1 MRVVGR
7 GGGASLARMNRTF
20 LTAAAL
26 AALASLCWA
35 GNWVLGR
42 AIRADV
48 PPFGLTF
55 WRWAL
60 ATAIL
65 LPFGWR
71 TLPQDW
77 RVVRQHLPLVMGF
90 GLLSGA
96 MFQSMTYIG
105 LHSTEAINALLVSA
119 TMPVFVVIIA
129 WIVLRERLT
138 ARQAL
143 GIGVSFCGVAYIIAR
158 GEPARLLDL
167 HLNVGDAWILAAL
180 VVWGL
185 YSVLLKFRPKDLS
198 PVGLTFFI
206 AIFGALFILP
216 FHLWEVSRGLSVPL
230 TPAGIGSVA
239 YTGVFASVVAL
250 MSYNAA
256 VARIGP
262 SRSVFFLHLMPV
274 FGAGLAIVFL
284 GERLEFFHLIG
295 FPVALGGVLFA
306 TTAPTAQG

>member
-1 MRVVGR
+1 
-7 GGGASLARMNRTF
+7 MNRNF
-20 LTAAAL
+20 MIAAGL

-60 ATAIL
+60 AAVIL
-65 LPFGWR
+65 LPVGWGR
-71 TLPQDW
+71 LRADW
-77 RVVRQHLPLVMGF
+77 AVVRAHLPLIAAMA
-90 GLLSGA
+90 LLSAA

-119 TMPVFVVIIA
+119 TMPVFMVIIA

-158 GEPARLLDL
+158 GEPGRLLDL

-180 VVWGL
+180 VVWGT
-185 YSVLLKFRPKDLS
+185 YSVLLKFKPKELS

-206 AIFGALFILP
+206 AVMGAGFILP
-216 FHLWEVSRGLSVPL
+216 LHLWEVSQGLHVPL
-230 TPAGIGSVA
+230 TAAGIGSVA

-250 MSYNAA
+250 LSYNAA

-262 SRSVFFLHLMPV
+262 SRAVFFLHLMPV
-274 FGAGLAIVFL
+274 FGAGLAVVFL
-284 GERLEFFHLIG
+284 GERLAPFHLIG
-295 FPVALGGVLFA
+295 FPVALGGVLWA
-306 TTAPTAQG
+306 TSGKPAAAGGK

>member
-1 MRVVGR
+1 MI
-7 GGGASLARMNRTF
+7 
-20 LTAAAL
+20 AAAL
-26 AALASLCWA
+26 AATASLCWA

-60 ATAIL
+60 ATLIL
-65 LPFGWR
+65 LPFAASR
-71 TLPQDW
+71 LRHDW
-77 RVVRQHLPLVMGF
+77 AVVRAHLPLVAGMA
-90 GLLSGA
+90 LLSAA

-129 WIVLRERLT
+129 FFVLRERLT

-143 GIGVSFCGVAYIIAR
+143 GIGISFCGVAFIIAR
-158 GEPARLLDL
+158 GEPGRLLDL
-167 HLNVGDAWILAAL
+167 HFNVGDAWILAAL

-185 YSVLLKFRPKDLS
+185 YSVLLKFKPKELS

-206 AIFGALFILP
+206 AVMGAGFILP
-216 FHLWEVSRGLSVPL
+216 LHLWEVARGMSVPL
-230 TPAGIGSVA
+230 TAAGIGSVL
-239 YTGVFASVVAL
+239 YTGIFASVVAL
-250 MSYNAA
+250 LSYNAA

-274 FGAGLAIVFL
+274 FGAGLAVLFL
-284 GERLEFFHLIG
+284 GERLEAFHLIG
-295 FPVALGGVLFA
+295 FPIALGGVLFA
-306 TTAPTAQG
+306 TSSPPAKARA

>member
-1 MRVVGR
+1 
-7 GGGASLARMNRTF
+7 MNRNF
-20 LTAAAL
+20 MIAAGL

-60 ATAIL
+60 AAVIL
-65 LPFGWR
+65 LPFGWSR
-71 TLPQDW
+71 LRADW
-77 RVVRQHLPLVMGF
+77 GVVRANLPLVAAMA
-90 GLLSGA
+90 LLSAA

-119 TMPVFVVIIA
+119 TMPVFIVIIA

-138 ARQAL
+138 ARQAA
-143 GIGVSFCGVAYIIAR
+143 GIAVSFCGVAYVIAR
-158 GEPARLLDL
+158 GEPQRLLSL
-167 HLNVGDAWILAAL
+167 HFNVGDAWILAAL

-185 YSVLLKFRPKDLS
+185 YSVLLKFKPKALS
-198 PVGLTFFI
+198 AVGLTFFI
-206 AIFGALFILP
+206 AVMGAGFILP
-216 FHLWEVSRGLSVPL
+216 LHLWEVAQGMTVPL
-230 TPAGIGSVA
+230 TAAGIGSVL
-239 YTGVFASVVAL
+239 YTGIFASVVAL
-250 MSYNAA
+250 LSYNAA

-262 SRSVFFLHLMPV
+262 SRAVFFLHLMPV
-274 FGAGLAIVFL
+274 FGAGLAVVFL
-284 GERLEFFHLIG
+284 GERLEAFHLIG

-306 TTAPTAQG
+306 TSSPPAKAGA

>member
-1 MRVVGR
+1 MI
-7 GGGASLARMNRTF
+7 
-20 LTAAAL
+20 AAAL

-42 AIRADV
+42 AIRAEV

-60 ATAIL
+60 AAVIL
-65 LPFGWR
+65 LPFGWAR
-71 TLPQDW
+71 LRGDW
-77 RVVRQHLPLVMGF
+77 AVVRSHLPLIAGMAV
-90 GLLSGA
+90 LSAA

-105 LHSTEAINALLVSA
+105 LQHTEAVNALLVSA

-138 ARQAL
+138 ARQAA
-143 GIGVSFCGVAYIIAR
+143 GIAVSFAGVAYIIAR
-158 GEPARLLDL
+158 GEPGRILELQ
-167 HLNVGDAWILAAL
+167 LNVGDAWILAAL

-185 YSVLLKFRPKDLS
+185 YSVLLKFKPAGLS
-198 PVGLTFFI
+198 AVGLTFFI
-206 AIFGALFILP
+206 AVMGAGFILP
-216 FHLWEVSRGLSVPL
+216 FHLWEVAQGRTVPL
-230 TPAGIGSVA
+230 TAAGIGSVA

-250 MSYNAA
+250 LAYNAA

-274 FGAGLAIVFL
+274 FGAGLAMLFL
-284 GERLEFFHLIG
+284 DERLEMFHLIG
-295 FPVALGGVLFA
+295 FPVALGGVLYA
-306 TTAPTAQG
+306 TSAPPAVARG

>member
-1 MRVVGR
+1 
-7 GGGASLARMNRTF
+7 MNRNF

-26 AALASLCWA
+26 AALAALLWA

-60 ATAIL
+60 AALIL
-65 LPFGWR
+65 LPLGWGR
-71 TLPQDW
+71 LGSDW
-77 RVVRQHLPLVMGF
+77 RVVRTHLPLVTAMA
-90 GLLSGA
+90 LLSAA

-105 LHSTEAINALLVSA
+105 LHSTEAVNALLVSA
-119 TMPVFVVIIA
+119 TMPIFMVIIA
-129 WIVLRERLT
+129 RIVLGERLSL
-138 ARQAL
+138 RQAI
-143 GIGVSFCGVAYIIAR
+143 GIGISFCGVAYIIAR
-158 GEPARLLDL
+158 GEPSRLLAL
-167 HLNVGDAWILAAL
+167 HLNRGDLWILAAL

-185 YSVLLKFRPKDLS
+185 YSVLLKFRPAGLS

-206 AIFGALFILP
+206 AVFGAGFILP
-216 FHLWEVSRGLSVPL
+216 LHLWELSQGQGVPL
-230 TPAGIGSVA
+230 TAAGLGSVA
-239 YTGVFASVVAL
+239 YTGLFASVIAL

-274 FGAGLAIVFL
+274 FGAGLAVVFL
-284 GERLEFFHLIG
+284 GEKLAAFHLIG

-306 TTAPTAQG
+306 TISPAKA

>member
-1 MRVVGR
+1 
-7 GGGASLARMNRTF
+7 MNRNF
-20 LTAAAL
+20 VIAAGL
-26 AALASLCWA
+26 AALASLLWA

-55 WRWAL
+55 WRWTLAAL
-60 ATAIL
+60 IL

-71 TLPQDW
+71 RLPDDW
-77 RVVRQHLPLVMGF
+77 RVARAHLPLVLAL

-129 WIVLRERLT
+129 FVVLRERLGL
-138 ARQAL
+138 RQAA
-143 GIGVSFCGVAYIIAR
+143 GVAVSFCGVAYIIAR

-185 YSVLLKFRPKDLS
+185 YSVLLKFRPAGLS

-206 AIFGALFILP
+206 AVSGAGFILP
-216 FHLWEVSRGLSVPL
+216 FHLWEVSQGMTVPL
-230 TPAGIGSVA
+230 NRAGIASVA

-250 MSYNAA
+250 LSYNAA

-262 SRSVFFLHLMPV
+262 SRSVLFLHLMPV
-274 FGAGLAIVFL
+274 FGAGLAILFL
-284 GERLEFFHLIG
+284 GERLEAFHLIG
-295 FPVALGGVLFA
+295 FPVALGGVLWA
-306 TTAPTAQG
+306 TITPSAKA

>member
-1 MRVVGR
+1 
-7 GGGASLARMNRTF
+7 MNRNF
-20 LTAAAL
+20 MIAAGL

-60 ATAIL
+60 ASVIL
-65 LPFGWR
+65 LPLVWGR
-71 TLPQDW
+71 LRADGA
-77 RVVRQHLPLVMGF
+77 VVRAHLPLIAAMA
-90 GLLSGA
+90 LLSAA

-129 WIVLRERLT
+129 FVVLHERVT

-143 GIGVSFCGVAYIIAR
+143 GIGISFCGVAYIIAR
-158 GEPARLLDL
+158 GEPGRLLDL

-185 YSVLLKFRPKDLS
+185 YSVLLKFKPKELS
-198 PVGLTFFI
+198 AVGLTFFI
-206 AIFGALFILP
+206 AVMGAGFILP
-216 FHLWEVSRGLSVPL
+216 LHLWEVSQGLHVPL
-230 TPAGIGSVA
+230 TAAGIGSVA

-250 MSYNAA
+250 LSFNAA

-262 SRSVFFLHLMPV
+262 SRAVFFLHLMPV
-274 FGAGLAIVFL
+274 FGAGLAVVFL
-284 GERLEFFHLIG
+284 GEHLAPFHLIG
-295 FPVALGGVLFA
+295 FPVALGGVLWA
-306 TTAPTAQG
+306 TSGKAAVAKGGA

>member
-1 MRVVGR
+1 
-7 GGGASLARMNRTF
+7 MNRNF

-26 AALASLCWA
+26 AALAALLWA

-60 ATAIL
+60 AAAIL
-65 LPFGWR
+65 LPVGWR
-71 TLPQDW
+71 RLSADW
-77 RVVRQHLPLVMGF
+77 RAVRAHLPLVAGM
-90 GLLSGA
+90 GLLSAA

-105 LHSTEAINALLVSA
+105 LHTTEAINALLVSA

-143 GIGVSFCGVAYIIAR
+143 GIGISFCGVAYIIAR
-158 GEPARLLDL
+158 GDPARLLDL
-167 HLNVGDAWILAAL
+167 HLNVGDAWILGAL
-180 VVWGL
+180 AVWGL
-185 YSVLLKFRPKDLS
+185 YSVLLKFRPADLS

-206 AIFGALFILP
+206 ACFGMVFILP
-216 FHLWEVSRGLSVPL
+216 FHLWELSRGLSVPL
-230 TPAGIGSVA
+230 DSAGLASVA

-250 MSYNAA
+250 LSYNAA

-284 GERLEFFHLIG
+284 GERLEAFHLIG
-295 FPVALGGVLFA
+295 FPVALGGVLWA
-306 TTAPTAQG
+306 TTAPAAAGRG

>member
-1 MRVVGR
+1 
-7 GGGASLARMNRTF
+7 MNRNF
-20 LTAAAL
+20 LIAAAL
-26 AALASLCWA
+26 AALASLLWA

-60 ATAIL
+60 ATVIL
-65 LPFGWR
+65 LPAGWQR
-71 TLPQDW
+71 LPADW
-77 RVVRQHLPLVMGF
+77 RIVRAHLPLVLAMA
-90 GLLSGA
+90 LLSAA

-129 WIVLRERLT
+129 WVVLRERLT

-143 GIGVSFCGVAYIIAR
+143 GIGISFCGVAYIIAR

-185 YSVLLKFRPKDLS
+185 YSVLLKFRPAGLS
-198 PVGLTFFI
+198 LVGLTFFI
-206 AIFGALFILP
+206 ALFGSAFILP
-216 FHLWEVSRGLSVPL
+216 FHLWEVTQGRSVPL
-230 TPAGIGSVA
+230 NAAGLASVA
-239 YTGVFASVVAL
+239 YTGIFASVVAL
-250 MSYNAA
+250 LSYNAA

-284 GERLEFFHLIG
+284 GERLEAFHLIG
-295 FPVALGGVLFA
+295 FPVALGGVLWA
-306 TTAPTAQG
+306 TTAPQAKAGAA

>member
-1 MRVVGR
+1 
-7 GGGASLARMNRTF
+7 MNRNF
-20 LTAAAL
+20 MIAAGLAAL
-26 AALASLCWA
+26 AALLWA

-60 ATAIL
+60 AAAIL
-65 LPFGWR
+65 LPVGWHR
-71 TLPQDW
+71 LPADW
-77 RVVRQHLPLVMGF
+77 RAVRAHLPLVAAM
-90 GLLSGA
+90 GLLSAA

-105 LHSTEAINALLVSA
+105 LHTTEAINALLVSA

-138 ARQAL
+138 ARQAI
-143 GIGVSFCGVAYIIAR
+143 GIGISFCGVAYIIAR
-158 GEPARLLDL
+158 GDPARLLDL
-167 HLNVGDAWILAAL
+167 HLNVGDAWILGAL
-180 VVWGL
+180 AVWGL
-185 YSVLLKFRPKDLS
+185 YSVLLKFRPRDLS

-206 AIFGALFILP
+206 ACFGMVFILP
-216 FHLWEVSRGLSVPL
+216 FHLWELSRGLSVPL
-230 TPAGIGSVA
+230 DAAGLASVA

-250 MSYNAA
+250 LSYNAA

-274 FGAGLAIVFL
+274 FGAGLAILFL
-284 GERLEFFHLIG
+284 GERLEVFHLVG
-295 FPVALGGVLFA
+295 FPVALGGVLWA
-306 TTAPTAQG
+306 TTAPAKT

>member
-1 MRVVGR
+1 MSRNF
-7 GGGASLARMNRTF
+7 MI
-20 LTAAAL
+20 AAAL

-55 WRWAL
+55 WRWTL
-60 ATAIL
+60 AAVIL
-65 LPFGWR
+65 LPFAHAR
-71 TLPQDW
+71 LNSDW
-77 RVVRQHLPLVMGF
+77 VVVRAHLPLIAGMA
-90 GLLSGA
+90 LLSAA

-105 LHSTEAINALLVSA
+105 LHSTEAVNALLVSA
-119 TMPVFVVIIA
+119 TMPVFMVIIA

-138 ARQAL
+138 ARQAA

-158 GEPARLLDL
+158 GEPGRLLDL

-185 YSVLLKFRPKDLS
+185 YSVLLKFKPAGLS

-206 AIFGALFILP
+206 AVMGAGFILP
-216 FHLWEVSRGLSVPL
+216 LHLWEVSRGQTVPL
-230 TPAGIGSVA
+230 TAAGIGSVA

-250 MSYNAA
+250 LAYNAA

-262 SRSVFFLHLMPV
+262 SRSVMFLHLMPV
-274 FGAGLAIVFL
+274 FGAGLAMIFL
-284 GERLEFFHLIG
+284 DERLEVFHLIG

-306 TTAPTAQG
+306 TSSPPAAAQG

>member
-1 MRVVGR
+1 
-7 GGGASLARMNRTF
+7 MNRNF
-20 LTAAAL
+20 MIAAGLAAL
-26 AALASLCWA
+26 AALLWA

-60 ATAIL
+60 AAAIL
-65 LPFGWR
+65 LPVGWHR
-71 TLPQDW
+71 LPADW
-77 RVVRQHLPLVMGF
+77 RAVRAHLPLVAAM
-90 GLLSGA
+90 GLLSAA

-105 LHSTEAINALLVSA
+105 LHTTEAINALLVSA

-138 ARQAL
+138 LRQAI
-143 GIGVSFCGVAYIIAR
+143 GIGISFCGVAYIIAR
-158 GEPARLLDL
+158 GDPARLLDL

-180 VVWGL
+180 AVWGL
-185 YSVLLKFRPKDLS
+185 YSVLLKFRPRDLS

-206 AIFGALFILP
+206 ACFGMVFILP
-216 FHLWEVSRGLSVPL
+216 FHLWELSRGLSVPL
-230 TPAGIGSVA
+230 DAAGLASVA

-250 MSYNAA
+250 LSYNAA

-274 FGAGLAIVFL
+274 FGAGLAILFL
-284 GERLEFFHLIG
+284 GERLEVFHLVG
-295 FPVALGGVLFA
+295 FPVALGGVLWA
-306 TTAPTAQG
+306 TTAPAKT

>member
-1 MRVVGR
+1 MI
-7 GGGASLARMNRTF
+7 
-20 LTAAAL
+20 AAGL

-60 ATAIL
+60 AAVIL
-65 LPFGWR
+65 LPFGWSR
-71 TLPQDW
+71 LRADW
-77 RVVRQHLPLVMGF
+77 GVVRANLPLVAAMA
-90 GLLSGA
+90 LLSAA

-119 TMPVFVVIIA
+119 TMPVFIVIIA

-138 ARQAL
+138 ARQAA
-143 GIGVSFCGVAYIIAR
+143 GIAVSFCGVAYVIAR
-158 GEPARLLDL
+158 GEPQRLLSL
-167 HLNVGDAWILAAL
+167 HFNVGDAWILAAL

-185 YSVLLKFRPKDLS
+185 YSVLLKFKPKALS
-198 PVGLTFFI
+198 AVGLTFFI
-206 AIFGALFILP
+206 AVMGAGFILP
-216 FHLWEVSRGLSVPL
+216 LHLWEVAQGMTVPL
-230 TPAGIGSVA
+230 TAAGIGSVL
-239 YTGVFASVVAL
+239 YTGIFASVVAL
-250 MSYNAA
+250 LSYNAA

-262 SRSVFFLHLMPV
+262 SRAVFFLHLMPV
-274 FGAGLAIVFL
+274 FGAGLAVVFL
-284 GERLEFFHLIG
+284 GERLEAFHLIG

-306 TTAPTAQG
+306 TSSPPAKAGA